1 MLRLR
6 LREFYVP
13 TVSGVFVTLH
23 DVGATVVTLHDVGA
37 SLYDVGAIVATFHDV
52 VDARS
57 RVIALFYSFTLWIIF
72 YSLELTFR

>member
-1 MLRLR
+1 
-6 LREFYVP
+6 
-13 TVSGVFVTLH
+13 
-23 DVGATVVTLHDVGA
+23 VTLHDVGA